1 MRRVKNINDYTDI
14 KKIGDGAFGAV
25 YEASGAGKKWAI
37 KTVVAD

>member
-1 MRRVKNINDYTDI
+1 MRRVENINDYKDI
-14 KKIGDGAFGAV
+14 KKIDEGAYGAV